1 MPAFSVALWDGSM
14 KMKPY
19 GAAGL
24 EVDCTA
30 NLGRPGVDAL
40 QHDSKAG
47 GAWRKRRNVPG
58 EAGKELHACCGP
70 AAQWLP
76 VPQPGHNE
84 PFHDPRL
91 KYWGGFW
98 TCAP

>member
-1 MPAFSVALWDGSM
+1 M

-47 GAWRKRRNVPG
+47 GAWRKRRNVPVKL
-58 EAGKELHACCGP
+58 GKELQHVA
-70 AAQWLP
+70 
-76 VPQPGHNE
+76 VPQHKGCR
-84 PFHDPRL
+84 FRSQATMSRSTIR
-91 KYWGGFW
+91 G
-98 TCAP
+98 